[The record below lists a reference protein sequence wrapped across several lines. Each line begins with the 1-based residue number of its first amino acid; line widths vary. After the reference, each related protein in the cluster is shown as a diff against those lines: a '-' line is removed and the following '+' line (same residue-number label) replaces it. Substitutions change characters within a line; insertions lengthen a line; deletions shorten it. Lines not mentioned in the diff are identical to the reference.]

1 MLETAGKTKD
11 SKRTLSE
18 MQEEI
23 IAIQSKAIVALE
35 DNVKLLR
42 EQIELRQRIFNLE
55 MQVDDTIQ
63 VTPIHNG
70 IIKIMEE
77 SRK

>member
-23 IAIQSKAIVALE
+23 ITIQSKAIVALE
-35 DNVKLLR
+35 DNVRLLR
-42 EQIELRQRIFNLE
+42 EQIEDRVAVFPLPSG
-55 MQVDDTIQ
+55 V
-63 VTPIHNG
+63 G
-70 IIKIMEE
+70 
-77 SRK
+77 